1 MSPEL
6 DEKRRLL
13 NMWLAREN
21 LSRKEL
27 AARLQVSEASV
38 YNWLSCTNIPEKR
51 WLEIKAMFEPNEEQ
65 SQPIE
70 QFRAV
75 GIGFSDEE
83 LLKLRKV
90 AGDKPLDVY
99 VRELTLKHV
108 RQELGE

>member
-51 WLEIKAMFEPNEEQ
+51 WLELKAMFEPETVQ
-65 SQPIE
+65 AQPKE

-75 GIGFSDEE
+75 GVGFSDEE
-83 LLKLRKV
+83 LLKLQKI
-90 AGDKPLDVY
+90 AGEKPLDVF
-99 VRELTLKHV
+99 VREIALKHL